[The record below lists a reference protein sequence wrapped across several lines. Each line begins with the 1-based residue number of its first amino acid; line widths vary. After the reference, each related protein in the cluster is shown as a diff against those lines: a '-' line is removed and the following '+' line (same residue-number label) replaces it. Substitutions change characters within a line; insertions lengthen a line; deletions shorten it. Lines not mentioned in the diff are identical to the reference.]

1 LEVIGKQVWGH
12 LDEVLISMYCIKKD
26 ERMHRLEGL
35 PLREEIGPEKDT
47 VFLTYRRNFYVGR
60 NSR

>member
-1 LEVIGKQVWGH
+1 MEVIGKQVWDH
-12 LDEVLISMYCIKKD
+12 LDEVLISMYCMKKD

-47 VFLTYRRNFYVGR
+47 VFLTYRRYFYVGR
-60 NSR
+60 NIR